1 MHVPGAID
9 EPGVR
14 ETRPATRI
22 RQHWLS
28 IAFVV
33 LLVVPLY
40 VLLVSVVA
48 RSGLLRFW
56 GDPFTTEE
64 FKALFAFLGVALGVV
79 ASTLAA
85 LLTKANNDRTL
96 AQREESDRR
105 AAAQKE
111 ESEQRIFVQTRESAS
126 RQRLDTAIQV
136 LNLIKNDDQYAG
148 KAVTGAAISTL
159 VVLGYPVIAMR
170 TLQAAM
176 SERIVDSAS
185 ATWVIDQV
193 LSENLRP
200 ATGALGGAGSP
211 VGRSEPLPSR
221 EEAAELLYEHVS
233 DLTRDDDPGAF
244 DWPSCAS
251 ANWPVGLTQ
260 QCGWVL
266 MAALLRLLVS
276 RPASWWT
283 SGENTWSWVL
293 YTLYQV
299 TEEPTT
305 DPMLRGEA
313 ATYAL
318 MLCDA
323 LDGDAVNGIANEV
336 IQIGNLRGILQERT
350 EQDRIPSNPEI
361 GRDVEAWVRSAR
373 HGA

>member
-1 MHVPGAID
+1 
-9 EPGVR
+9 
-14 ETRPATRI
+14 
-22 RQHWLS
+22 
-28 IAFVV
+28 
-33 LLVVPLY
+33 
-40 VLLVSVVA
+40 
-48 RSGLLRFW
+48 
-56 GDPFTTEE
+56 
-64 FKALFAFLGVALGVV
+64 
-79 ASTLAA
+79 
-85 LLTKANNDRTL
+85 
-96 AQREESDRR
+96 
-105 AAAQKE
+105 
-111 ESEQRIFVQTRESAS
+111 
-126 RQRLDTAIQV
+126 
-136 LNLIKNDDQYAG
+136 
-148 KAVTGAAISTL
+148 
-159 VVLGYPVIAMR
+159 
-170 TLQAAM
+170 
-176 SERIVDSAS
+176 
-185 ATWVIDQV
+185 
-193 LSENLRP
+193 
-200 ATGALGGAGSP
+200 
-211 VGRSEPLPSR
+211 
-221 EEAAELLYEHVS
+221 
-233 DLTRDDDPGAF
+233 
-244 DWPSCAS
+244 
-251 ANWPVGLTQ
+251 
-260 QCGWVL
+260 